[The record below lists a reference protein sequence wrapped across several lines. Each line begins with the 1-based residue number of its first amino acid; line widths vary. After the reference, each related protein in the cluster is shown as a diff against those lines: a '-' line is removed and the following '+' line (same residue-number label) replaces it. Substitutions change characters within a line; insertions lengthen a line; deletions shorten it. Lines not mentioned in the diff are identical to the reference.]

1 MSGSEPYGLSLDLL
15 PGEQASQK
23 QADGAGALVSQL
35 LDEANHARWESLA
48 SALGMADGQP
58 HPRVGRL
65 VQHVS
70 VSKRGYWE
78 AIAAAIATPRQSSD
92 QPSPDQLF
100 SDQLFSDQPPP
111 ELNLN
116 GVCLWEVQRAAAL
129 SDEQLATVLTYSGR
143 QMSVTELLRLNARH
157 TVWHAGQIAALSS
170 GPKLA

>member
-1 MSGSEPYGLSLDLL
+1 MSGSEPYGLPLDLL

-23 QADGAGALVSQL
+23 QADGAGALASQL

-78 AIAAAIATPRQSSD
+78 AIAAAIATSRQPSD
-92 QPSPDQLF
+92 QPSPDQL
-100 SDQLFSDQPPP
+100 SSDQPPP

-129 SDEQLATVLTYSGR
+129 SDEQLTTVLTYSGR